1 MKAIW
6 SSGSLRRSIWVC
18 PRVSPIDTVICC
30 NVFWGG
36 WDTHPRVILSTFIKL
51 WKKPFGYCRCG
62 AHGWCKVSNDY
73 CFFGSC
79 LGFNQM
85 VMWMILEITN
95 QLFSS
100 GDFPYMAP
108 KNLGTKYFINQGWLK
123 PLAVVGKC
131 WSNGSIIPI
140 LQREPP
146 ICSKRTYIRI
156 ETQVKEDQAITMIK
170 RGSNKSNWTILS
182 TGS

>member
-1 MKAIW
+1 MFF
-6 SSGSLRRSIWVC
+6 GGLRHTPTCYPFHLQVM
-18 PRVSPIDTVICC
+18 
-30 NVFWGG
+30 
-36 WDTHPRVILSTFIKL
+36 
-51 WKKPFGYCRCG
+51 KKPFGYCRCG

-108 KNLGTKYFINQGWLK
+108 KNLGKQYFIKSGMAKNQW
-123 PLAVVGKC
+123 AVLGKC
-131 WSNGSIIPI
+131 RSNGSIPFSIGSHLFLAKRIYPD
-140 LQREPP
+140 RSK
-146 ICSKRTYIRI
+146 SKR
-156 ETQVKEDQAITMIK
+156 KIK
-170 RGSNKSNWTILS
+170 Q
-182 TGS
+182 